1 MNPSEE
7 ETECRPQSAEV
18 EVEEQDED
26 KGMEEDA
33 PLVAVAPDA
42 SLPEKQPSTS
52 SEVSASPAS
61 QCLDE
66 VTVMC
71 IVVLLLFCE
80 WHF

>member
-7 ETECRPQSAEV
+7 ETERRPQSA

-26 KGMEEDA
+26 KGMEEDI

-42 SLPEKQPSTS
+42 SLPEKQPSAS
-52 SEVSASPAS
+52 IVVSAGPAS

-66 VTVMC
+66 VTIMC
-71 IVVLLLFCE
+71 IVMLLFCE

>member
-26 KGMEEDA
+26 KGMEEDT

-42 SLPEKQPSTS
+42 SLPEKPSAS
-52 SEVSASPAS
+52 IAVSASPAS

-66 VTVMC
+66 VTIMC
-71 IVVLLLFCE
+71 IVMLLFCE

>member
-7 ETECRPQSAEV
+7 ETEPRPQSA

-26 KGMEEDA
+26 KGMEEDI

-42 SLPEKQPSTS
+42 SLPEKQPSAS
-52 SEVSASPAS
+52 IVVSASPAS
-61 QCLDE
+61 HSLDE
-66 VTVMC
+66 VTNMC
-71 IVVLLLFCE
+71 IVMLLFCE